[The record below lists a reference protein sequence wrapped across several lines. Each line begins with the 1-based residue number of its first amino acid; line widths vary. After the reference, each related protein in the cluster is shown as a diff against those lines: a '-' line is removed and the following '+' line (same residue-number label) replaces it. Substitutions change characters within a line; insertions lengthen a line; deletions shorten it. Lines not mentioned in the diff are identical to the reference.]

1 MSFEIK
7 IKKKAFEFLSVLK
20 EKGEI
25 RKLLLLLKDNPVP
38 VKSMDVS
45 KLKGM
50 KNVYRIRVGKIRI
63 VYEVNWSEKLI
74 LIHRASFRKGA
85 YSHLREGK

>member
-45 KLKGM
+45 KLKD
-50 KNVYRIRVGKIRI
+50 
-63 VYEVNWSEKLI
+63 EKLI
-74 LIHRASFRKGA
+74 LIHRASFRKDA